1 MINSYQKIFE
11 AASKKY
17 GVPDNL
23 LTAQAQQESGFNP
36 NAVSDAGAQGLMQ
49 FMPATAQSIG
59 LSDPFNPDQAIPA
72 AAKYDAQLYADT
84 GSWKDALI
92 AYNEGPTAESQGLD
106 YTQSQK
112 YATDIL
118 QNAGMEKTSKS
129 SKSSNMTYY
138 YGKNGVLHFNFDGNS
153 GQSGTDKTNTAG
165 TGTGSAS
172 GSGSCPEN
180 DTPILSIAG
189 YALITPCGLF
199 DLVVGILGLVFIVAG
214 FKSDVG
220 KMVMQAAKSIP
231 LE

>member
-17 GVPDNL
+17 DVPDSL

-36 NAVSDAGAQGLMQ
+36 NAVSSAGAQGLMQ

-59 LSDPFNPDQAIPA
+59 LSDPFSPSQAIPA
-72 AAKYDAQLYADT
+72 AAKYDAQLYDAT
-84 GSWKDALI
+84 GNWQDALI
-92 AYNEGPTAESQGLD
+92 AYNEGPTAEAQGLD

-118 QNAGMEKTSKS
+118 KNAGMEKTSKS
-129 SKSSNMTYY
+129 SNATYY
-138 YGKNGVLHFNFDGNS
+138 YGKNGDLNINFGGNS

-165 TGTGSAS
+165 TGTSSAS
-172 GSGSCPEN
+172 GSGSCTEN

-199 DLVVGILGLVFIVAG
+199 DLVVGILGIVFIVAG